1 MMSATPESRISSLGI
16 TLPSGATP
24 LANYVPYR
32 KSGHLVFVSGQLPK
46 EVKEDGSAFLPPR
59 VNSGES
65 CTVEEGQAAAKA
77 CGLNMIAQ
85 VKEACGGDLSKVKS
99 VVKVEAFVNSTP
111 DFVDQPKVINGCSD
125 LLVAVFGEDVGRH
138 SRFAI
143 GCSSLPMGV
152 AVEIGGVFEVSD

>member
-1 MMSATPESRISSLGI
+1 MSSSPESRIASLGL

-46 EVKEDGSAFLPPR
+46 EVKEDGSAFFHQGKL
-59 VNSGES
+59 GES

-77 CGLNMIAQ
+77 CGLNMMAQ